1 VQETNSSSLT
11 VSGGIEI
18 VCTKC
23 YIKGVAT
30 AELSIDSNFDAG
42 LVVSQTL
49 DEVKGKVENFTEQ
62 VDDYFIEYF
71 KEVARDIRKD
81 GLDFEDFAPP
91 TFNYDF
97 GMDIPAIPE
106 CNLRFQ
112 FDGMELYMLTNIIL
126 SAGVTYEL
134 NLYSSNS
141 PIGIS
146 ITEDLQVGVIFA
158 IDLIINVEGEIDISS
173 GFHIQI
179 EDGAAI
185 NIGLFADD
193 ISDIIF
199 NGAKLEFLP
208 VTVESAGLVFSATL
222 RVGVHAGFNLVTP
235 SFPPITIFD
244 QEIGIPSLGG
254 GIEVGVFANVAEFVT
269 NITYAPEEDCK
280 LKVVQSYQL
289 ALGAAAGAT
298 IAIDT
303 KTWGPMATLSVPI
316 WNTELAEICAI
327 EKTAEPTPTITPSA
341 QANKRQE
348 GLTTTTITTELTY
361 TGVNCMTPGLV
372 NCPNSAQKTERFVE
386 TKTVV
391 TAVPSGVDFTLPASI
406 QDRVVDTV
414 AFGENAVT
422 APATT
427 GSPVSYVPPPP
438 PKTTDEHGNVVTTE
452 DKDGD
457 GKPDKK
463 KKGGLGRNAIIG
475 LSVGLGVPALFAL
488 IGAVV

>member
-1 VQETNSSSLT
+1 
-11 VSGGIEI
+11 
-18 VCTKC
+18 
-23 YIKGVAT
+23 
-30 AELSIDSNFDAG
+30 
-42 LVVSQTL
+42 
-49 DEVKGKVENFTEQ
+49 
-62 VDDYFIEYF
+62 
-71 KEVARDIRKD
+71 
-81 GLDFEDFAPP
+81 
-91 TFNYDF
+91 
-97 GMDIPAIPE
+97 
-106 CNLRFQ
+106 
-112 FDGMELYMLTNIIL
+112 
-126 SAGVTYEL
+126 
-134 NLYSSNS
+134 
-141 PIGIS
+141 
-146 ITEDLQVGVIFA
+146 
-158 IDLIINVEGEIDISS
+158 
-173 GFHIQI
+173 
-179 EDGAAI
+179 
-185 NIGLFADD
+185 
-193 ISDIIF
+193 
-199 NGAKLEFLP
+199 
-208 VTVESAGLVFSATL
+208 
-222 RVGVHAGFNLVTP
+222 
-235 SFPPITIFD
+235 
-244 QEIGIPSLGG
+244 
-254 GIEVGVFANVAEFVT
+254 
-269 NITYAPEEDCK
+269 
-280 LKVVQSYQL
+280 
-289 ALGAAAGAT
+289 
-298 IAIDT
+298 
-303 KTWGPMATLSVPI
+303 MATLSVPI

-475 LSVGLGVPALFAL
+475 LSVGLGDWSRCVSSRMLIRNCEVLIAIAGSLSSIDSPTPRERQESPKLSLWLLNHMAKYMVPTRISPPSLTLASLRWT
-488 IGAVV
+488 VVHPRSNSLDRQ